1 MGALCVV
8 DWPTKTYEPSHYS
21 NCATV
26 SNDES
31 RRLQVPSKW
40 TLEAICGFITQNTGR
55 SFPDSTHGYYTH
67 WREKRIS
74 LRFRCYRSCHSA
86 FAAVCV
92 CYCCWGP
99 FFSPTSPYHP
109 HILHS
114 TILLTTFERLKNEF
128 GLKHSRIVESR
139 TTRHSSMDFGRR
151 DEGTFGRAKIKQ
163 KPEKHENYLV
173 GAFSPRRSLFS
184 LLLYCVFPNSLFY
197 EMAALHARH
206 I

>member
-1 MGALCVV
+1 MNPLTTRTAPLSATTNHEDCKFRPNGHWKPFVASSH
-8 DWPTKTYEPSHYS
+8 KTRADRFLTLRT
-21 NCATV
+21 ATTLTGEKNVFLSV
-26 SNDES
+26 SD
-31 RRLQVPSKW
+31 
-40 TLEAICGFITQNTGR
+40 ATGHVT
-55 SFPDSTHGYYTH
+55 PPL
-67 WREKRIS
+67 
-74 LRFRCYRSCHSA
+74 LRC
-86 FAAVCV
+86 VCV
-92 CYCCWGP
+92 LLLLGP